1 MGVEFCFV
9 MQNLKIVALNSA
21 LQLFIL
27 LLCSLLGQEGPSFGD
42 VPAFINDTLPFCR
55 LLLLLSLASQLCCYS
70 ADARGTPAARE
81 AQVFVWGSAGFC
93 VGMQTWSLLPA
104 SSETCYVT

>member
-42 VPAFINDTLPFCR
+42 VPALINDTLPFYLLF

-81 AQVFVWGSAGFC
+81 AQVFVWGCKPGVC
-93 VGMQTWSLLPA
+93 SLPLRKP
-104 SSETCYVT
+104 VM